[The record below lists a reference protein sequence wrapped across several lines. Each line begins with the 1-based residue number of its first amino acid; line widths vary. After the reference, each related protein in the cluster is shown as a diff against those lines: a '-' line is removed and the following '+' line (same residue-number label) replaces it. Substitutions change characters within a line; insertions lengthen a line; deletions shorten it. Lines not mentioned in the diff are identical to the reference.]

1 MEALIE
7 TLLDTE
13 WGAII
18 IGALI
23 LIAVIVTFIK
33 ENSQK

>member
-18 IGALI
+18 IGTLI

-33 ENSQK
+33 ENPKI